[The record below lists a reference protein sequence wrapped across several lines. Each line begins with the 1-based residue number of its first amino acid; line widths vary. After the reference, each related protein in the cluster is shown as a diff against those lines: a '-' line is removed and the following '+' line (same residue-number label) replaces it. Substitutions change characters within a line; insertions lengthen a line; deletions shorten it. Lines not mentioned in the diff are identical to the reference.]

1 MNINIITLFPEIF
14 KSLEFG
20 LIGQAID
27 QKKIHINIFNLR
39 KNAINSYG
47 QVDDKPYGGGEGMVL
62 MADPLERTINIIQ
75 YIHKGYVI
83 NMSPQGNNF
92 SQSKAQELVKKN
104 NITIIAGRYEGID
117 QRFINQYVDEE
128 ISTGDYILSG
138 GEFAALILI
147 DACSRFIP
155 GVIDSVIDKEGVV
168 VNSNGML
175 IQGIIGIGGE
185 KKGYIK
191 IIDKEEIDSKQ
202 NIKEKIIVMKSNLTY
217 DFYILLDK
225 LGVQGIVSGGIDY
238 ETLIFRFL
246 FLYYFSF

>member
-47 QVDDKPYGGGEGMVL
+47 QVDDKPYGGGEGRVL
-62 MADPLERTINIIQ
+62 MAEPLERTINSIPNIQ
-75 YIHKGYVI
+75 TGYVI

-155 GVIDSVIDKEGVV
+155 GVIGNKKSVDLDTF
-168 VNSNGML
+168 SNGL
-175 IQGIIGIGGE
+175 LKGPVFTTPENFNDSQVPDVLLSGDHERIKQWKENKALKRTFERRPELLNDIKLT
-185 KKGYIK
+185 KKQK
-191 IIDKEEIDSKQ
+191 KLLEEWVSK
-202 NIKEKIIVMKSNLTY
+202 
-217 DFYILLDK
+217 DIL
-225 LGVQGIVSGGIDY
+225 
-238 ETLIFRFL
+238 
-246 FLYYFSF
+246 

>member
-14 KSLEFG
+14 KSLQFG
-20 LIGQAID
+20 LLGQAID
-27 QKKIHINIFNLR
+27 QKRIHINIFDLR

-47 QVDDKPYGGGEGMVL
+47 QVDDRPYGGGEGMVL
-62 MADPLERTINIIQ
+62 MAEPLERTINSIPNIQ
-75 YIHKGYVI
+75 KGHVI

-92 SQSKAQELVKKN
+92 SQSKAKELAKQN

-155 GVIDSVIDKEGVV
+155 GVIGNKKSVDLDTF
-168 VNSNGML
+168 SNGL
-175 IQGIIGIGGE
+175 LKGPVFTRPE
-185 KKGYIK
+185 KFNNSQVPDVLLSGDHERIK
-191 IIDKEEIDSKQ
+191 QWKENNALKRTFERRPELLNDIKLTKKQKKLLEEWVSK
-202 NIKEKIIVMKSNLTY
+202 
-217 DFYILLDK
+217 DIL
-225 LGVQGIVSGGIDY
+225 
-238 ETLIFRFL
+238 
-246 FLYYFSF
+246 